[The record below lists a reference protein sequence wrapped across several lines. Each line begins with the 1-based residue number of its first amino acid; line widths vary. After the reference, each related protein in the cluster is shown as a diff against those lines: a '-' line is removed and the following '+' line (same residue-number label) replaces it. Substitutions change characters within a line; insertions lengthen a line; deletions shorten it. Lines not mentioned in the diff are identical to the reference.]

1 MTDSRA
7 FFYRPSPLHDD
18 PEAIETIFQA
28 HERKP
33 LRLPTVIVQSLGAR
47 KTSARKNDPPKI
59 VASEALSIRQKDC
72 MDSHLYEMKGFQKA
86 YLRALGKALD
96 PTVIVGKG
104 GLTPEVM
111 GEVHRA
117 FERQELIKVK
127 FTAFKLKDEKDEMA
141 HSIAHQ
147 TDAFMAGM
155 VGHTALYFKEAS
167 DEDRREIHIPQE
179 AEGELVGAGNGKSA
193 QRVSGK

>member
-1 MTDSRA
+1 LEAT
-7 FFYRPSPLHDD
+7 FFD
-18 PEAIETIFQA
+18 PEEPGEHQ
-28 HERKP
+28 P
-33 LRLPTVIVQSLGAR
+33 LRIQIVFQVDEITRLTNCPRLDRSQNILANR
-47 KTSARKNDPPKI
+47 TESNRPRKI
-59 VASEALSIRQKDC
+59 VPCEALSIRQKDC
-72 MDSHLYEMKGFQKA
+72 MQLHLYEMKGFQKA

-141 HSIAHQ
+141 HSIARQ
-147 TDAFMAGM
+147 TEAFMAGM

-167 DEDRREIHIPQE
+167 DEDRREIHIPE
-179 AEGELVGAGNGKSA
+179 DTEGELVGAGNGKAA
-193 QRVSGK
+193 QQTAGK

>member
-1 MTDSRA
+1 
-7 FFYRPSPLHDD
+7 
-18 PEAIETIFQA
+18 
-28 HERKP
+28 
-33 LRLPTVIVQSLGAR
+33 
-47 KTSARKNDPPKI
+47 
-59 VASEALSIRQKDC
+59 
-72 MDSHLYEMKGFQKA
+72 MKGFQKA

-111 GEVHRA
+111 AEVYRA

-141 HSIAHQ
+141 QSIAHQ
-147 TDAFMAGM
+147 TEAFMAGM
-155 VGHTALYFKEAS
+155 VGHTALFYKQAPEES
-167 DEDRREIHIPQE
+167 RREIQIPQE
-179 AEGELVGAGNGKSA
+179 PEEELVGAGGKSG